1 LIRLKDPT
9 DVAWSAFRVCEEY
22 SCTEEA
28 TRIFNDYPREL
39 NLCDSHM
46 NALERKMFL
55 S

>member
-1 LIRLKDPT
+1 MIRLKDPT
-9 DVAWSAFRVCEEY
+9 VVAWSAFRVCEEY

-46 NALERKMFL
+46 NYIEKAMFL